1 MSVQIRTAQPDDAA
15 VIYEMIVELA
25 DFEKAKHEVHSSPE
39 LLRNQLQS
47 MSPPFECL
55 LATDKFQVV
64 GFALFF
70 YSYSTWRA
78 KKGVWLEDLYVRASH
93 RKQGIG
99 SQLFDAV
106 LKLAEVQGAGR
117 LEWPVLEWNTN
128 AHEFYRTKGAVPL
141 TEWRTWRLSLP

>member
-1 MSVQIRTAQPDDAA
+1 MSIQIRAAQPDDAA
-15 VIYEMIVELA
+15 VLYEMIVELA
-25 DFEKAKHEVHSSPE
+25 DFEKAKHEVQSSPD
-39 LLRNQLQS
+39 LLRKQLKS
-47 MSPPFECL
+47 VSPPFECL
-55 LATDKFQVV
+55 LATDGVQVT

-106 LKLAEVQGAGR
+106 LKLAEAQNAGR
-117 LEWPVLEWNTN
+117 LEWPVLEWNIN
-128 AHEFYRTKGAVPL
+128 AHEFYRSKGALPL